1 MGMLDFPVRGKTP
14 YGQPDAGLAKML
26 DGFSIEVM
34 PRTAAKVPSFPDIL
48 PAGTRVY
55 IASIDGTPF
64 DDMVA
69 TAKRLHD
76 DGFVVM
82 PHIPARMVESRA
94 MLEEWL
100 RRYRDEA
107 GVDQALVLAGGLP
120 APRGEFENSMQLF
133 DTGLFEKCGFC
144 RLHVAGHPEGSRE
157 IDTDGSTQNV
167 DAALHWKQDYAR
179 RTGTEMAIVT
189 QFVFD
194 ERPAIEWSERIRADG
209 IVLPIHL
216 GVAGPAKL
224 QTLIK
229 FAMACGV
236 GPSIR
241 ILRKRAMDLTRLM
254 LPYAPVEVLSGVA
267 NHLSSHRDSLIERVH
282 VFPLGGIV
290 AAADW
295 TGKQQ
300 REATSRGSACLA

>member
-1 MGMLDFPVRGKTP
+1 MSILDFPIHGKVAAK
-14 YGQPDAGLAKML
+14 QPDTGLAKAL

-34 PRTAAKVPSFPDIL
+34 PRTAAKVSSFSDIL

-55 IASIDGTPF
+55 IANIDGTPL

-69 TAKRLHD
+69 TAKRLTE
-76 DGFVVM
+76 DGFAVM
-82 PHIPARMVESRA
+82 PHIPARMIESRA

-120 APRGEFENSMQLF
+120 APRGEFDSSMQLLE
-133 DTGLFEKCGFC
+133 TGLFEQYGFR
-144 RLHVAGHPEGSRE
+144 RLHVAGHPEGSRD
-157 IDTDGSTQNV
+157 IDADGSTRNA
-167 DAALHWKQDYAR
+167 DAALQWKQEYAC

-194 ERPAIEWSERIRADG
+194 ARPALEWSERIRANG
-209 IVLPIHL
+209 ITLPIHL
-216 GVAGPAKL
+216 GVAGPARL

-236 GPSIR
+236 GPSIQV
-241 ILRKRAMDLTRLM
+241 LRKRAMDLTKLM
-254 LPYAPVEVLSGVA
+254 LPYTPAEVLSGAA
-267 NHLSSHRDSLIERVH
+267 NHLSSHPDSLIKQMH

-295 TGKQQ
+295 V
-300 REATSRGSACLA
+300 RDHRAEATRDSACSA

>member
-1 MGMLDFPVRGKTP
+1 MGILDFPGRGKATAE
-14 YGQPDAGLAKML
+14 GPDTGLAKAL

-34 PRTAAKVPSFPDIL
+34 PRTAAKVPSFSDIL
-48 PAGTRVY
+48 PVGTRVY
-55 IASIDGTPF
+55 IANIDGTPF

-69 TAKRLHD
+69 TAKRLTE
-76 DGFVVM
+76 DGFTAM
-82 PHIPARMVESRA
+82 PHIPARMIESRA

-120 APRGEFENSMQLF
+120 VPRGEFDSSMQLLE
-133 DTGLFEKCGFC
+133 TGLFEQYGFR

-157 IDTDGSTQNV
+157 IDADGSTQNV

-194 ERPAIEWSERIRADG
+194 ARPAIEWSERIRADG
-209 IVLPIHL
+209 ITLPIHL

-236 GPSIR
+236 GPSIQV
-241 ILRKRAMDLTRLM
+241 LRKRAMDLTRLM
-254 LPYAPVEVLSGVA
+254 LPYTPAEVLSGVA
-267 NHLSSHRDSLIERVH
+267 NHLSLHPDSLIRQVH

-295 TGKQQ
+295 V
-300 REATSRGSACLA
+300 REHRTNMARNSMRSA

>member
-1 MGMLDFPVRGKTP
+1 MGILDFPGRGKATAE
-14 YGQPDAGLAKML
+14 GPDTGLAKTL
-26 DGFSIEVM
+26 DGFSIEIM
-34 PRTAAKVPSFPDIL
+34 PRTAAKVPSFSDIL
-48 PAGTRVY
+48 PSGTRVY
-55 IASIDGTPF
+55 IANIDGTPF

-69 TAKRLHD
+69 TAKRLHE
-76 DGFVVM
+76 DGFAVM
-82 PHIPARMVESRA
+82 PHIPARMIESRA

-107 GVDQALVLAGGLP
+107 GIDQALVLAGGLP
-120 APRGEFENSMQLF
+120 APRGEFENSMQLLE
-133 DTGLFEKCGFC
+133 TGLFQQYGFR
-144 RLHVAGHPEGSRE
+144 RLHVAGHPEGSRD
-157 IDTDGSTQNV
+157 IDANGSTQNV

-179 RTGTEMAIVT
+179 STGTEMAIVT

-194 ERPAIEWSERIRADG
+194 ARPAIEWSERIRANG
-209 IVLPIHL
+209 ITLPIHL

-241 ILRKRAMDLTRLM
+241 VLRKRAMDLTKLM
-254 LPYAPVEVLSGVA
+254 LPYTPAEVLSGVA
-267 NHLSSHRDSLIERVH
+267 NHLSSHPDSLITQVH

-295 TGKQQ
+295 AGDHK
-300 REATSRGSACLA
+300 AVASRDSVRSA

>member
-1 MGMLDFPVRGKTP
+1 V
-14 YGQPDAGLAKML
+14 LA
-26 DGFSIEVM
+26 GFSIEVM

-48 PAGTRVY
+48 PAGTRIY
-55 IASIDGTPF
+55 IANIDGTPF

-69 TAKRLHD
+69 TAKRLHE
-76 DGFVVM
+76 DGFAAM
-82 PHIPARMVESRA
+82 PHIPARMIESRA

-120 APRGEFENSMQLF
+120 APRGEFDSSMRLLQ
-133 DTGLFEKCGFC
+133 TGLFEKYGFR
-144 RLHVAGHPEGSRE
+144 RLHVAGHPEGSRD
-157 IDTDGSTQNV
+157 IDADGSTLIV
-167 DAALHWKQDYAR
+167 DAALRWKQEYAR

-189 QFVFD
+189 QFIFD
-194 ERPAIEWSERIRADG
+194 ARPAIEWSERIRSCG
-209 IVLPIHL
+209 VSLPVHL

-241 ILRKRAMDLTRLM
+241 VLRKRATDLTKLM
-254 LPYAPVEVLSGVA
+254 VPYTPAEVLSGVA
-267 NHLSSHRDSLIERVH
+267 NHLAAHPQSPIEQVH

-290 AAADW
+290 ATAGWVGDQRREAADSPA
-295 TGKQQ
+295 
-300 REATSRGSACLA
+300 RSA

>member
-1 MGMLDFPVRGKTP
+1 MSILDFPIRGKAMP
-14 YGQPDAGLAKML
+14 ERPDTGLAKEL

-55 IASIDGTPF
+55 IANLDGTPF
-64 DDMVA
+64 DDMVT
-69 TAKRLHD
+69 TAKRLTEE
-76 DGFVVM
+76 GFAAM
-82 PHIPARMVESRA
+82 PHIPARMIESRA
-94 MLEEWL
+94 MLEERL

-120 APRGEFENSMQLF
+120 VPRGEFDSSMQLLE
-133 DTGLFEKCGFC
+133 TGLFEEYGFR
-144 RLHVAGHPEGSRE
+144 RLHVAGHPEGSRD
-157 IDTDGSTQNV
+157 IDANGSTQNV

-179 RTGTEMAIVT
+179 STGTEMAIVT

-194 ERPAIEWSERIRADG
+194 ARPAIEWSERIRANG
-209 IVLPIHL
+209 ITLPIHL

-241 ILRKRAMDLTRLM
+241 VLRKRAMDLTKLM
-254 LPYAPVEVLSGVA
+254 LPYTPAEVLSGVA
-267 NHLSSHRDSLIERVH
+267 NHLSSHPDSLITQVH

-295 TGKQQ
+295 AGDHK
-300 REATSRGSACLA
+300 AVASRDSVRSA

>member
-1 MGMLDFPVRGKTP
+1 MGILDFPSRGKAAA
-14 YGQPDAGLAKML
+14 GRPDTGLAKAI

-48 PAGTRVY
+48 PAATRVY
-55 IASIDGTPF
+55 IANIDGTPF

-69 TAKRLHD
+69 TAKRLHE

-82 PHIPARMVESRA
+82 PHIPARMIESRA
-94 MLEEWL
+94 VLEEWL

-120 APRGEFENSMQLF
+120 TPRGEFDSSMQLLQ
-133 DTGLFEKCGFC
+133 TGLFEKYGFR
-144 RLHVAGHPEGSRE
+144 RLHIAGHPEGSRD
-157 IDTDGSTQNV
+157 IDTDGSTRNV
-167 DAALHWKQDYAR
+167 DHALHWKQEYAR

-194 ERPAIEWSERIRADG
+194 ARPALEWSERVRSNG
-209 IVLPIHL
+209 VTLPIHL

-236 GPSIR
+236 GPSIQV
-241 ILRKRAMDLTRLM
+241 LRKRAMNLTKLM
-254 LPYAPVEVLSGVA
+254 LPYTPAEVLSGVA
-267 NHLSSHRDSLIERVH
+267 NHLSSHPESLIGQVH

-290 AAADW
+290 AAANWVADH
-295 TGKQQ
+295 
-300 REATSRGSACLA
+300 RAEAAHDPACSA